1 MPAALPARSPMAAPA
16 FRAERYQLP
25 LLAAGQPHVELSPV
39 GDDEAAD
46 LAARM
51 AAIPPWSTYGVNP
64 AHLDALF
71 RGTAGGVVALALRL
85 PDSAPPM
92 GVAVIRW
99 PWLIGPYMQ
108 FLGLDPRVHGQGLG
122 TRVLVWMEAEA
133 RLANARNLWI
143 CAAGFNNGAQRLYS
157 RFGFE
162 AVAALED
169 LIQEGVPEILM
180 RKQLKNSDHSKK

>member
-16 FRAERYQLP
+16 FRADRYQLP
-25 LLAAGQPHVELSPV
+25 VLAAGQPQVELSPV
-39 GDDEAAD
+39 GHDEAAD

-51 AAIPPWSTYGVNP
+51 AAMPPWSTYGVNP
-64 AHLDALF
+64 ALLEGLF
-71 RGTAGGVVALALRL
+71 RGAAGGAVALALRV
-85 PDSAPPM
+85 PDAAAPI

-122 TRVLVWMEAEA
+122 TRVLAWMEAEA
-133 RLANARNLWI
+133 RLASARNLWI

-162 AVAALED
+162 TVAALDD
-169 LIQEGVPEILM
+169 LIQDGVPEILM
-180 RKQLKNSDHSKK
+180 RKQLKDTVHSK